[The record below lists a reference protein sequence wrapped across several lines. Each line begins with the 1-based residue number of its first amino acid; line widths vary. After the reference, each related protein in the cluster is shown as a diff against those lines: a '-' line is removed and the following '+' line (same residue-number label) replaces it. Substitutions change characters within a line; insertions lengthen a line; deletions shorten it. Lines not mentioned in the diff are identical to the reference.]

1 MLGLS
6 YSRIKKYNDALV
18 HYNRALSLQPQSVG
32 VLHSM
37 AIAYDE
43 TGDWNKSD
51 NIYKQL
57 IERNKSDAQA
67 FNNYAY
73 GLVETNKELDK
84 ALEYAKKAIELEPKN
99 PSYLDTI
106 GWVYYKLDDLKRAKK
121 FIEQAIEIKSDN
133 SIVLEHLGD
142 ILMKS
147 NDRDNAFIY
156 YKKAYEYDK
165 GNKRL
170 RKKAYPE
177 N

>member
-1 MLGLS
+1 MAVPGG
-6 YSRIKKYNDALV
+6 IEPPFAGWKPA
-18 HYNRALSLQPQSVG
+18 
-32 VLHSM
+32 VLTDRRRDRLRSFILKVYIFQ
-37 AIAYDE
+37 A
-43 TGDWNKSD
+43 
-51 NIYKQL
+51 QL

-73 GLVETNKELDK
+73 SLVERNKELDK

-121 FIEQAIEIKSDN
+121 FIEQSIEIKSDN

-177 N
+177 D